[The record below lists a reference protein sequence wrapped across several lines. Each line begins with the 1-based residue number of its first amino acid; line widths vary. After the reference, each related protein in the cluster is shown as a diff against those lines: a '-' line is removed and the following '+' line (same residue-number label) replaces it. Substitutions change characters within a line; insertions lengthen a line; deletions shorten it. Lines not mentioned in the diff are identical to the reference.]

1 MILYH
6 FTSARHLRPISRY
19 GLAVGDVP
27 TDLDRWRGR
36 IGVWLTSS
44 SVPYGHGLEGS
55 TVEKGAYRLSVSVA
69 DDSPLL
75 HRWADWA
82 PKNVTPDTIK
92 RLHKVASKSETWF
105 VFFGVIRPEAI
116 IECVHMATGAA
127 VADWASISPPSLDVK
142 AIPPSGRKAWQR
154 RMLKMA
160 RASSGVCRV
169 RN

>member
-19 GLAVGDVP
+19 GLTVGDVP

-55 TVEKGAYRLSVSVA
+55 TGEKGAYRLSVSVA

-75 HRWADWA
+75 QSLGRLG
-82 PKNVTPDTIK
+82 TQK
-92 RLHKVASKSETWF
+92 RDA
-105 VFFGVIRPEAI
+105 RYNQ
-116 IECVHMATGAA
+116 AA
-127 VADWASISPPSLDVK
+127 A
-142 AIPPSGRKAWQR
+142 
-154 RMLKMA
+154 
-160 RASSGVCRV
+160 
-169 RN
+169 